1 MPSVEEDI
9 FRFSCSVCR
18 CDGYLS
24 YYKVVSCYPVTLCCY
39 SLICDSCDQNRSCDR
54 FECNLCSKQTG
65 IWIQSKNGYRYPIGW
80 IECYK
85 SYHKYYSLLEKG
97 FKFLIPF
104 TKTGN
109 FGTWK
114 EVGEVLYDRSK
125 QKYLDF
131 RRKYYEFVDNW
142 YNHMFLFHT
151 LRSAPMMRL
160 NFLRVKTS
168 PRILEFFKLM
178 HDMAFFSNH
187 SRKKIL
193 RWSLNGFNYFILD
206 KLSLNISLR
215 ESQGE
220 KSLLCVKKK
229 FLIML
234 LRIVLAKNPKL

>member
-1 MPSVEEDI
+1 MEDYYI
-9 FRFSCSVCR
+9 
-18 CDGYLS
+18 S
-24 YYKVVSCYPVTLCCY
+24 YYKHEPFYSVTLCCNG
-39 SLICDSCDQNRSCDR
+39 LICGSCYKNRSCDR
-54 FECNLCSKQTG
+54 FECNLCSNQTG
-65 IWIQSKNGYRYPIGW
+65 IGIQSKNGYTYSRGW
-80 IECYK
+80 IERYT
-85 SYHKYYSLLEKG
+85 SYHKYYSLLKRE

-114 EVGEVLYDRSK
+114 EVGEVLYDRAK
-125 QKYLDF
+125 QEYVDF
-131 RRKYYEFVDNW
+131 RRKYHEFVDNW

-206 KLSLNISLR
+206 KLSLNMSLQ

-229 FLIML
+229 FLVML